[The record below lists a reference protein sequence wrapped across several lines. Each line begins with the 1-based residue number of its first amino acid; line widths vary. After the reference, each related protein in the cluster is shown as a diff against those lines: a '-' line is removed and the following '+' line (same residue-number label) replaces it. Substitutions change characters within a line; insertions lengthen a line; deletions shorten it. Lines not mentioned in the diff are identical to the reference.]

1 MFKGLFRKSDT
12 AQRYQS
18 AGADLGVFTLSLQGV
33 EDPFDVDPLWDRKY
47 GGMPGIV
54 EQMSGDNEFRLQAAL
69 DGCRDVKF
77 ARDDA
82 GRFREQSPVFTDVVV
97 WIAAKRWSTDAM
109 HGGRRIEALTT
120 NLAALHVRKF
130 GRSVPAHR
138 KPIYTVMPDEA
149 LADDAV
155 VFQFGFGVFVPTSW
169 DVLEGSVKLQ
179 LGDKGEPSELPTWSF
194 WRDGAQLRRPVG
206 YYRGQDSLLISADNS
221 TPVRAPIWLKHGKG
235 YISINLNTADS
246 DRVFTDAEHIVV
258 AKTTEPSKTDGVYRC
273 VLKSSGPGTAKMTL
287 ILQANAE
294 PKVNAWPDEETPK
307 TQIARKPPNPEPP
320 VSMPGEADKKA
331 APKKKRRAG
340 SDKATE
346 IVSGD
351 NATEFIAGPGPEGQ
365 PVDRQESEQTP
376 ISTRYTLKLAGCALL
391 RIDGERYVEGL
402 DDWTIWFD
410 ENGQPIDFERADS
423 YDTGEGLALAATANE
438 SLLFYRLPGQTE
450 FKTVQAMPCVLATTS
465 GGYIE
470 LQPPAIPSVYH
481 GIVQLSSEISFP
493 LSPKP
498 LILGRSNITPEADQP
513 DLPLELLNHPD
524 GLHWAPG
531 SGYAGA
537 KLNSLN
543 LSRRHVSVQLDKN
556 ELKVAMVDGKM
567 PIYVLDENGK
577 SLRTLEPG
585 ASRPDTLK
593 PGQQF
598 LIGNYLVRFHEETP
612 RTMLS
617 RDVSRHRNRPS
628 EHAGA

>member
-1 MFKGLFRKSDT
+1 MFKGLFKKKGDT
-12 AQRYQS
+12 AERYQD
-18 AGADLGVFTLSLQGV
+18 AGADLGVFTLALQGV

-47 GGMPGIV
+47 GGQPGIA

-69 DGCRDVKF
+69 DGCRDIKF

-97 WIAAKRWSTDAM
+97 WIAAKRWNTDAM
-109 HGGRRIEALTT
+109 HGGRRIEALAT
-120 NLAALHVRKF
+120 NLATLHRKKF
-130 GRSVPAHR
+130 GRSVPADR
-138 KPIYTVMPDEA
+138 KPIYTVMPDES
-149 LADDAV
+149 LADDGV
-155 VFQFGFGVFVPTSW
+155 MFQFGFGVFVPTSW

-179 LGDKGEPSELPTWSF
+179 FGDKGEPSELPAWSF
-194 WRDGAQLRRPVG
+194 WRNGAQLRRPAG

-221 TPVRAPIWLKHGKG
+221 TAVRAPVWFKHGKG
-235 YISINLNTADS
+235 YISVNLNTADS
-246 DRVFTDAEHIVV
+246 ERVFTDPEHIVV
-258 AKTTEPSKTDGVYRC
+258 AKASEPSKSDGAYRC
-273 VLKSSGPGTAKMTL
+273 VLKPSGKGGQNMTL
-287 ILQANAE
+287 ILMPLVE
-294 PKVNAWPDEETPK
+294 PKVNAWPDEEVPK
-307 TQIARKPPNPEPP
+307 TRIARKPPKPEP
-320 VSMPGEADKKA
+320 EEQKKA
-331 APKKKRRAG
+331 PAKSKKKKRRAG
-340 SDKATE
+340 SNKATE
-346 IVSGD
+346 IVSPDEVTG
-351 NATEFIAGPGPEGQ
+351 FLAGPSPDGL
-365 PVDRQESEQTP
+365 PVEDKESESTP

-391 RIDGERYVEGL
+391 RIDGERYVDGL

-410 ENGQPIDFERADS
+410 ENGQPIDFERAGS
-423 YDTGEGLALAATANE
+423 HDTGEGLALAATAGE
-438 SLLFYRLPGQTE
+438 STLFYRLPGQTD
-450 FKTVQAMPCVLATTS
+450 FKTVQAMPCVLSTAS
-465 GGYIE
+465 GGYLE

-481 GIVQLSSEISFP
+481 GIVQLRSEISFP

-498 LILGRSNITPEADQP
+498 LVLGRSNITPEADQP

-524 GLHWAPG
+524 GLHWSPG
-531 SGYAGA
+531 AGYEGA

-585 ASRPDTLK
+585 TSRPLTLK

-598 LIGNYLVRFHEETP
+598 LIGSYLVRFHEETP

-617 RDVSRHRNRPS
+617 RDVSLIRSGQS
-628 EHAGA
+628 ERLQA

>member
-12 AQRYQS
+12 AERYQD
-18 AGADLGVFTLSLQGV
+18 AGADLGVFTLALQGV
-33 EDPFDVDPLWDRKY
+33 EDPFDMDPLWDRKY
-47 GGMPGIV
+47 GGQPGIA

-69 DGCRDVKF
+69 DGCRDLKF

-97 WIAAKRWSTDAM
+97 WIAAKRWNTDAM
-109 HGGRRIEALTT
+109 HGGRRIEALAT
-120 NLAALHVRKF
+120 NFAALHVRKF

-138 KPIYTVMPDEA
+138 KPIYTIMPDEA
-149 LADDAV
+149 LAEDAV
-155 VFQFGFGVFVPTSW
+155 MFQFGFGVFVPTSW

-179 LGDKGEPSELPTWSF
+179 LGEKGQPSELPAWSF
-194 WRDGAQLRRPVG
+194 WRDGAQLRRPAG
-206 YYRGQDSLLISADNS
+206 YYRGQNSLLISADNS
-221 TPVRAPIWLKHGKG
+221 TPVRSPVWLKHGKG
-235 YISINLNTADS
+235 YISVNLNTADS
-246 DRVFTDAEHIVV
+246 ERVFTDPEHIVV
-258 AKTTEPSKTDGVYRC
+258 AKASEPSKTGGTYRC
-273 VLKSSGPGTAKMTL
+273 VLKSSSAGGANLTL
-287 ILQANAE
+287 VLKPLAE
-294 PKVNAWPDEETPK
+294 PKVNAWPGEEAPK
-307 TQIARKPPNPEPP
+307 TRVARKAAKAEPEAP
-320 VSMPGEADKKA
+320 AKKA
-331 APKKKRRAG
+331 PAKAKRRAG

-346 IVSGD
+346 IVSPD
-351 NATEFIAGPGPEGQ
+351 EATGSLAGPGPEGQ
-365 PVDRQESEQTP
+365 PVERESEQTP

-391 RIDGERYVEGL
+391 RIDGERYVDGL

-410 ENGQPIDFERADS
+410 ENGQPIDFDRAGS
-423 YDTGEGLALAATANE
+423 YDTGEGLALAATASE
-438 SLLFYRLPGQTE
+438 SLLFYRLPGQSE
-450 FKTVQAMPCVLATTS
+450 FKTVQAMPCVLSTAS
-465 GGYIE
+465 GGYLE

-498 LILGRSNITPEADQP
+498 LVLGRSNITPEADQP

-524 GLHWAPG
+524 GLHWSPG
-531 SGYAGA
+531 AGYEGA

-556 ELKVAMVDGKM
+556 QLKLAMVDGKM
-567 PIYVLDENGK
+567 PIYVLDQDGK

-585 ASRPDTLK
+585 ASRSVTLK
-593 PGQQF
+593 VGQQF

-617 RDVSRHRNRPS
+617 RDASLLRGRQS
-628 EHAGA
+628 ERLQG

>member
-12 AQRYQS
+12 AERYQD
-18 AGADLGVFTLSLQGV
+18 AGADLGVFTLALQGV
-33 EDPFDVDPLWDRKY
+33 EDPFDVDPLWDKKY
-47 GGMPGIV
+47 GGQPGIV
-54 EQMSGDNEFRLQAAL
+54 EQMSGDTEFRLQAAI

-82 GRFREQSPVFTDVVV
+82 GRFREQSPVFTDIVV
-97 WIAAKRWSTDAM
+97 WIAAKRWNTDAM
-109 HGGRRIEALTT
+109 HGGRRIEALAT

-155 VFQFGFGVFVPTSW
+155 MFQFGFGVFVPTSW

-179 LGDKGEPSELPTWSF
+179 LGDKGQPSELPAWSF
-194 WRDGAQLRRPVG
+194 WRDGAQLRRPAG
-206 YYRGQDSLLISADNS
+206 YYRGQNSLLISADNS
-221 TPVRAPIWLKHGKG
+221 TPVRSPVWLKHGKG
-235 YISINLNTADS
+235 YISVNLNTADS
-246 DRVFTDAEHIVV
+246 ERVFTDPEHIVV
-258 AKTTEPSKTDGVYRC
+258 AKASEPSKTGGTYRC
-273 VLKSSGPGTAKMTL
+273 VLKPSSAGGANLTL
-287 ILQANAE
+287 VLKPLAE
-294 PKVNAWPDEETPK
+294 PKVNAWPEEETPK
-307 TQIARKPPNPEPP
+307 TRIARKPPKAEPEAP
-320 VSMPGEADKKA
+320 AKKA
-331 APKKKRRAG
+331 PARAKRRAG

-346 IVSGD
+346 IVSPDEVTG
-351 NATEFIAGPGPEGQ
+351 FLAGPGPEGQ
-365 PVDRQESEQTP
+365 PVVEKESEQTP

-391 RIDGERYVEGL
+391 RIDGERYVDGL

-410 ENGQPIDFERADS
+410 ENGQPIDFDRAGS
-423 YDTGEGLALAATANE
+423 YDTGEGLALAATASE
-438 SLLFYRLPGQTE
+438 SMLFYRLPGQSE
-450 FKTVQAMPCVLATTS
+450 FKTVQAMPCVLSTAS
-465 GGYIE
+465 GGYLE

-498 LILGRSNITPEADQP
+498 LVLGRSNITPEADQP

-524 GLHWAPG
+524 GLHWSPG
-531 SGYAGA
+531 AGYEGA

-556 ELKVAMVDGKM
+556 QLKVAMVDGKM

-585 ASRPDTLK
+585 TSRSVTLK
-593 PGQQF
+593 VGHQF

-617 RDVSRHRNRPS
+617 RDASLLRGRQNEPLQ
-628 EHAGA
+628 G

>member
-12 AQRYQS
+12 AERYQD
-18 AGADLGVFTLSLQGV
+18 AGADLGVFTLALQGV
-33 EDPFDVDPLWDRKY
+33 EDPFDVDPLWDKKY
-47 GGMPGIV
+47 GGQPGIV
-54 EQMSGDNEFRLQAAL
+54 EQMSGDTEFRLQAAI

-82 GRFREQSPVFTDVVV
+82 GRFREQSPVFTDIVV
-97 WIAAKRWSTDAM
+97 WIAAKRWNTDAM
-109 HGGRRIEALTT
+109 HGGRRIEALAT

-155 VFQFGFGVFVPTSW
+155 MFQFGFGVFVPTSW

-179 LGDKGEPSELPTWSF
+179 LGDKGQPSELPAWSF
-194 WRDGAQLRRPVG
+194 WRDGAQLRRPAG
-206 YYRGQDSLLISADNS
+206 YYRGQNSLLISADNS
-221 TPVRAPIWLKHGKG
+221 TPVRSPVWLKHGKG
-235 YISINLNTADS
+235 YISVNLNTADS
-246 DRVFTDAEHIVV
+246 ERVFTDPEHIVV
-258 AKTTEPSKTDGVYRC
+258 AKASEPSKTGGTYRC
-273 VLKSSGPGTAKMTL
+273 VLKPSSAGGANLTL
-287 ILQANAE
+287 VLKPLAE
-294 PKVNAWPDEETPK
+294 PKVNAWPDEEAPK
-307 TQIARKPPNPEPP
+307 TRVARKPPKEEPKAP
-320 VSMPGEADKKA
+320 TKKA
-331 APKKKRRAG
+331 SARAKRRAG

-346 IVSGD
+346 IVSPDEVTG
-351 NATEFIAGPGPEGQ
+351 FLAGPGPEGQ
-365 PVDRQESEQTP
+365 PVVEKESEQTP

-391 RIDGERYVEGL
+391 RIDGERYVDGL

-410 ENGQPIDFERADS
+410 ENGQPIDFDRAGS
-423 YDTGEGLALAATANE
+423 YDTGEGLALAATASE
-438 SLLFYRLPGQTE
+438 SMLFYRLPGQSE
-450 FKTVQAMPCVLATTS
+450 FKTVQAMPCVLSTAS
-465 GGYIE
+465 GGYLE

-498 LILGRSNITPEADQP
+498 LVLGRSNITPEADQP

-524 GLHWAPG
+524 GLHWSPG
-531 SGYAGA
+531 AGYEGA

-556 ELKVAMVDGKM
+556 QLKVAMVDGKM

-585 ASRPDTLK
+585 TSRSVTLK
-593 PGQQF
+593 VGHQF

-617 RDVSRHRNRPS
+617 RDASLLRGRQNEPLQ
-628 EHAGA
+628 G

>member
-1 MFKGLFRKSDT
+1 MFKGLFKKSDT
-12 AQRYQS
+12 AERYQS

-47 GGMPGIV
+47 GGQPGIA

-69 DGCRDVKF
+69 DGCRDIKF

-97 WIAAKRWSTDAM
+97 WIAAKRWNTDAM
-109 HGGRRIEALTT
+109 HGGRRIEALAT
-120 NLAALHVRKF
+120 NLASLHVRKF
-130 GRSVPAHR
+130 GRSVPADR

-149 LADDAV
+149 LTDDAV
-155 VFQFGFGVFVPTSW
+155 MFQFGFGVFVPTSW

-179 LGDKGEPSELPTWSF
+179 FGDKGEATELPTWSF
-194 WRDGAQLRRPVG
+194 WRNGAQLRRPAG
-206 YYRGQDSLLISADNS
+206 YYRGQNSLLISADNS
-221 TPVRAPIWLKHGKG
+221 TPVRSPVWLKHGKG
-235 YISINLNTADS
+235 YISVNLNTADS
-246 DRVFTDAEHIVV
+246 ERVFTDAEHIVV
-258 AKTTEPSKTDGVYRC
+258 VKASEPSKTRGTYRC
-273 VLKSSGPGTAKMTL
+273 VLKPAGSGGGNLTL
-287 ILQANAE
+287 VLKPHAE
-294 PKVNAWPDEETPK
+294 PKVNAWPDEEVPK
-307 TQIARKPPNPEPP
+307 TQIARKPPKPEQKEPP
-320 VSMPGEADKKA
+320 KKA
-331 APKKKRRAG
+331 PAKIKRRAG
-340 SDKATE
+340 SNKATE
-346 IVSGD
+346 IVSAD
-351 NATEFIAGPGPEGQ
+351 EATGFLAGPSPEGQ
-365 PVDRQESEQTP
+365 QVVEKQSEQTP

-391 RIDGERYVEGL
+391 RIDGERYVDGL

-410 ENGQPIDFERADS
+410 ENGQPIDYDQAGS
-423 YDTGEGLALAATANE
+423 YDTGEGLALAATASE
-438 SLLFYRLPGQTE
+438 SMLFYRLPGQTE
-450 FKTVQAMPCVLATTS
+450 FKTVQAMPCVLSTAS
-465 GGYIE
+465 GGYLE

-498 LILGRSNITPEADQP
+498 LVLGRSNITPEADQP

-524 GLHWAPG
+524 GLHWSPG
-531 SGYAGA
+531 AGYEGA

-543 LSRRHVSVQLDKN
+543 LSRRHVNVQLDKN

-567 PIYVLDENGK
+567 PIYILDEKGK

-585 ASRPDTLK
+585 ASRPVTLK
-593 PGQQF
+593 AGQQF

-617 RDVSRHRNRPS
+617 RDASLIRSRPS
-628 EHAGA
+628 ERLRA